1 MRYNPSWVNV
11 VHFSVE
17 LVEECSP
24 LVAFRYHL
32 LQKER
37 IFMAGDCSFDIVSQ
51 FDEQELVNAIDQ
63 TRREVLT
70 RYDLK
75 DTKTEI
81 VHNKDNITFVTDSSL
96 TLKNVR
102 DILETK
108 AVRRGLSLKIFKP
121 GKEENAAGGKVRQVI
136 QLQQGL
142 SQELAKQISK
152 QIRDEYPKVR
162 PQIQGDAI
170 RVVAKSRDELQAVIA
185 LLKQKD
191 YPVALQYIN
200 YRG

>member
-1 MRYNPSWVNV
+1 
-11 VHFSVE
+11 
-17 LVEECSP
+17 
-24 LVAFRYHL
+24 
-32 LQKER
+32 
-37 IFMAGDCSFDIVSQ
+37 MAGDCSFDIVSQ

-63 TRREVLT
+63 TRREVST
-70 RYDLK
+70 RFDLK

-81 VHNKDNITFVTDSSL
+81 VHTKDTITIVTDSSL
-96 TLKNVR
+96 TLKSVR

-108 AVRRGLSLKIFKP
+108 AVRRGLSLKIFNA
-121 GKEENAAGGKVRQVI
+121 GKEENAAGSKVRQVI

-142 SQELAKQISK
+142 SQDLAKQISK
-152 QIRDEYPKVR
+152 HIRDAYPKVR

>member
-1 MRYNPSWVNV
+1 
-11 VHFSVE
+11 
-17 LVEECSP
+17 
-24 LVAFRYHL
+24 
-32 LQKER
+32 
-37 IFMAGDCSFDIVSQ
+37 MAADCSFDIVSQ
-51 FDEQELVNAIDQ
+51 FDEQELVNALDQ
-63 TRREVLT
+63 TRREVQT

-81 VHNKDNITFVTDSSL
+81 ARSQDAITILTDSSL

-102 DILETK
+102 DILESK
-108 AVRRGLSLKIFKP
+108 AIRRQLSLKIFKP
-121 GKEENAAGGKVRQVI
+121 GKEENAAGGKVRQII

-142 SQELAKQISK
+142 SPELAKEMSK
-152 QIRDEYPKVR
+152 HIRENFPKVR

-170 RVVAKSRDELQAVIA
+170 RVIAKSRDELQAVIS

-191 YPVALQYIN
+191 YPVALQFIN

>member
-1 MRYNPSWVNV
+1 
-11 VHFSVE
+11 
-17 LVEECSP
+17 
-24 LVAFRYHL
+24 
-32 LQKER
+32 
-37 IFMAGDCSFDIVSQ
+37 MAGDCSFDIVSQ

-63 TRREVLT
+63 TRREVAT
-70 RYDLK
+70 RFDLK

-81 VHNKDNITFVTDSSL
+81 IHGKDTITIVTDSSF
-96 TLKNVR
+96 TLKSVR

-108 AVRRGLSLKIFKP
+108 AVRRGLSLKIFNA
-121 GKEENAAGGKVRQVI
+121 GKEENAAGGRVRQII
-136 QLQQGL
+136 QLQQGIA
-142 SQELAKQISK
+142 QDLAKQINK
-152 QIRDEYPKVR
+152 QIRDAYPKVR

-185 LLKQKD
+185 FLKQKD

>member
-1 MRYNPSWVNV
+1 
-11 VHFSVE
+11 
-17 LVEECSP
+17 
-24 LVAFRYHL
+24 
-32 LQKER
+32 
-37 IFMAGDCSFDIVSQ
+37 MASDCSFDVVSQ

-63 TRREVLT
+63 TRREIQT

-81 VHNKDNITFVTDSSL
+81 AQSKDSITITTESEM

-108 AVRRGLSLKIFKP
+108 AVKRGLSLKIFKY
-121 GKEENAAGGKVRQVI
+121 GKEEMASGGKVRQAV
-136 QLQQGL
+136 QLQQGI
-142 SQELAKQISK
+142 SQELAKDINK
-152 QIRDEYPKVR
+152 QIRDSFPKAR

-170 RVVAKSRDELQAVIA
+170 RISAKSRDDLQAVIA
-185 LLKQKD
+185 FLKQKD
-191 YPVALQYIN
+191 LPIALQFIN

>member
-1 MRYNPSWVNV
+1 
-11 VHFSVE
+11 
-17 LVEECSP
+17 
-24 LVAFRYHL
+24 
-32 LQKER
+32 
-37 IFMAGDCSFDIVSQ
+37 MAGDCSFDIVSQ
-51 FDEQELVNAIDQ
+51 FEEQELVNAIDQ
-63 TRREVLT
+63 TRREVST

-81 VHNKDNITFVTDSSL
+81 VHNKDNITIVTDSSL

-108 AVRRGLSLKIFKP
+108 AVRRGLSLKIFKL
-121 GKEENAAGGKVRQVI
+121 GKEESAAGGKVRQLI
-136 QLQQGL
+136 QLQRGL
-142 SQELAKQISK
+142 SQEMAKEISK
-152 QIRDEYPKVR
+152 HIRDAYPKVR

>member
-1 MRYNPSWVNV
+1 
-11 VHFSVE
+11 
-17 LVEECSP
+17 
-24 LVAFRYHL
+24 
-32 LQKER
+32 
-37 IFMAGDCSFDIVSQ
+37 MAGDCSFDVVSQ
-51 FDEQELVNAIDQ
+51 FDEQELVNALDQ
-63 TRREVLT
+63 TRREVQT

-81 VHNKDNITFVTDSSL
+81 VHNKHILTIVTDGSL
-96 TLKNVR
+96 RLKNVR

-121 GKEENAAGGKVRQVI
+121 GKEEDAAGGRIRQVI
-136 QLQQGL
+136 QLQRGL
-142 SQELAKQISK
+142 SQDLAREISK
-152 QIRDEYPKVR
+152 YIRDSFPKVR
-162 PQIQGDAI
+162 PQIQGDTV

-191 YPVALQYIN
+191 YPVPLQYIN

>member
-1 MRYNPSWVNV
+1 
-11 VHFSVE
+11 
-17 LVEECSP
+17 
-24 LVAFRYHL
+24 
-32 LQKER
+32 
-37 IFMAGDCSFDIVSQ
+37 MAGDCSFDIVSQ

-63 TRREVLT
+63 TRREVQT

-81 VHNKDNITFVTDSSL
+81 VHSKDSITIVTDSTM
-96 TLKNVR
+96 TLKSVR
-102 DILETK
+102 DILESK
-108 AVRRGLSLKIFKP
+108 AVRRNLSLKIFKP
-121 GKEENAAGGKVRQVI
+121 GKEENAAGSKVRQVI

-142 SQELAKQISK
+142 SQELAKEISK
-152 QIRDEYPKVR
+152 YIRENYPKVK
-162 PQIQGDAI
+162 PQVQGDAV
-170 RVVAKSRDELQAVIA
+170 RVSAKSRDDLQGVIA

>member
-1 MRYNPSWVNV
+1 
-11 VHFSVE
+11 
-17 LVEECSP
+17 
-24 LVAFRYHL
+24 
-32 LQKER
+32 
-37 IFMAGDCSFDIVSQ
+37 MAGDCSFDIVSQ

-63 TRREVLT
+63 TRREVQT
-70 RYDLK
+70 RFDLK
-75 DTKTEI
+75 DTKTEVI
-81 VHNKDNITFVTDSSL
+81 HNKDNITIVTDSTL

-121 GKEENAAGGKVRQVI
+121 GKEENAAGGKIRQVI

-142 SQELAKQISK
+142 TQEQAKELSK
-152 QIRDEYPKVR
+152 LVREAYPKVR
-162 PQIQGDAI
+162 PQIQGDAV
-170 RVVAKSRDELQAVIA
+170 RVTAKSRDELQGVIA
-185 LLKQKD
+185 MLKQKD

>member
-1 MRYNPSWVNV
+1 
-11 VHFSVE
+11 
-17 LVEECSP
+17 
-24 LVAFRYHL
+24 
-32 LQKER
+32 
-37 IFMAGDCSFDIVSQ
+37 MAGDCSFDIVSQ

-63 TRREVLT
+63 TRREVST
-70 RYDLK
+70 RFDLK

-81 VHNKDNITFVTDSSL
+81 VHSKDTITIVTDSSL
-96 TLKNVR
+96 TLKSVR

-121 GKEENAAGGKVRQVI
+121 GKEENAAGGRVRQVI
-136 QLQQGL
+136 ELQQGL

-152 QIRDEYPKVR
+152 HIRDTYPKVR

-191 YPVALQYIN
+191 YPIALQYIN